1 MLLNLCSLLSPDVI
15 KIIPTFFFAITLV
28 ACSGPD
34 SSGGVALSKDPYPT
48 NQEFPHGDCD
58 DEPTFGETNTG
69 CGWIRGYDKS
79 YYIKPGADLRGASLE
94 GADLRDAELE
104 GAILDSAYMPHVNLR
119 YADLRGASLE
129 GATLSHANLRY
140 ASLREAKLRGAIL
153 WGVDGLRAKLWGADL
168 TAASLRNAKMGAAQ
182 FSLATLSGADLRGA
196 WFSGDDIV
204 TPTPTDYFRD
214 VKANSSTICPDG
226 TRWGTAGNDCPF

>member
-1 MLLNLCSLLSPDVI
+1 MI

-79 YYIKPGADLRGASLE
+79 YYIKPGADLRGA
-94 GADLRDAELE
+94 
-104 GAILDSAYMPHVNLR
+104 
-119 YADLRGASLE
+119 
-129 GATLSHANLRY
+129 
-140 ASLREAKLRGAIL
+140 
-153 WGVDGLRAKLWGADL
+153 
-168 TAASLRNAKMGAAQ
+168 
-182 FSLATLSGADLRGA
+182 